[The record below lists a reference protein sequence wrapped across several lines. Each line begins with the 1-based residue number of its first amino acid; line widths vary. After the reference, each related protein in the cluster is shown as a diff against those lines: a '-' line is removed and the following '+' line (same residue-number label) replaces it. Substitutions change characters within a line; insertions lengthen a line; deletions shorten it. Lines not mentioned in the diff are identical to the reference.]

1 MAKQLT
7 KMLLLPFCLRLI
19 KPKSLHIY
27 VLLNWLGEFMFYPG
41 FFVVDAAKLVDDYLR
56 PGNMVL
62 SLIKD
67 YAVLFNFQNVN
78 CKTHQIIELNVE
90 A

>member
-1 MAKQLT
+1 
-7 KMLLLPFCLRLI
+7 
-19 KPKSLHIY
+19 
-27 VLLNWLGEFMFYPG
+27 MFYPG